1 MKGGNRMENLQLLE
15 SNKYQ
20 SLSDEELYDVSG
32 GLAITIAGVTL
43 VITAKGLA
51 MLAGIIGGTYTIGYA
66 IGQGWAYIK
75 K

>member
-1 MKGGNRMENLQLLE
+1 MGNLE
-15 SNKYQ
+15 CLDNSYTE
-20 SLSDEELYDVSG
+20 LSSEDMYDVSG

-43 VITAKGLA
+43 VITAKGLG
-51 MLAGIIGGTYTIGYA
+51 MLAGIIGGTYSIGYA